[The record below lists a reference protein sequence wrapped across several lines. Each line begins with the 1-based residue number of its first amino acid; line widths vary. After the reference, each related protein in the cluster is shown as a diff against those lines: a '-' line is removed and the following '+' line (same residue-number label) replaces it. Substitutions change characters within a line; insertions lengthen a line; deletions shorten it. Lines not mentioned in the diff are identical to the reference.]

1 MLSDP
6 SYADAYA
13 PAYAKPFIAEEHM
26 AHILGR
32 LNREVC
38 PSVGVRLQELPQ
50 LVGTPLEELPV

>member
-32 LNREVC
+32 LNGNSISAGDC
-38 PSVGVRLQELPQ
+38 RLLT
-50 LVGTPLEELPV
+50 LTRDG

>member
-26 AHILGR
+26 AHILSR
-32 LNREVC
+32 L
-38 PSVGVRLQELPQ
+38 
-50 LVGTPLEELPV
+50 THA

>member
-32 LNREVC
+32 LILS
-38 PSVGVRLQELPQ
+38 PDGIKA
-50 LVGTPLEELPV
+50 PLHVNDSDDDEI

>member
-32 LNREVC
+32 VIQDSKAGLKI
-38 PSVGVRLQELPQ
+38 
-50 LVGTPLEELPV
+50 

>member
-13 PAYAKPFIAEEHM
+13 PAYAKPFIAEEYM

-32 LNREVC
+32 LTCAVVLASYSSG
-38 PSVGVRLQELPQ
+38 PVLQ
-50 LVGTPLEELPV
+50 

>member
-32 LNREVC
+32 LKRKLC
-38 PSVGVRLQELPQ
+38 LRDPQ
-50 LVGTPLEELPV
+50 HSLWLALMGCTIIA